1 MSNQVEILDLEVVV
15 DVDGM
20 LRCAVSFGD
29 SVEGKSGA
37 LVSAVLRYARGVWA
51 RVRSWLESGSVW
63 LVMHLSA
70 SRFLEQRY
78 LRY

>member
-29 SVEGKSGA
+29 FV
-37 LVSAVLRYARGVWA
+37 
-51 RVRSWLESGSVW
+51 
-63 LVMHLSA
+63 
-70 SRFLEQRY
+70 
-78 LRY
+78 